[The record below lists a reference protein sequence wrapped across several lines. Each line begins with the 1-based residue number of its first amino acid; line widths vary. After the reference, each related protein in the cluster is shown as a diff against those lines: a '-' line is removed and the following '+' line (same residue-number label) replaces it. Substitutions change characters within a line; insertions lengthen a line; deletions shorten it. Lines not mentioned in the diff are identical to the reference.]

1 MIKKRDILIFTLV
14 AASCIAAMIALL
26 FVDNGGMNV
35 QITEQGNI
43 THTVS
48 LYENQT
54 IRLPHNTVVIENG
67 EVRVSSA
74 DCKNQICVNTPKI
87 SSTGEQIICLPNQV
101 IIEVIE

>member
-1 MIKKRDILIFTLV
+1 MIKKRDILIFSLV
-14 AASCIAAMIALL
+14 ALLCCAAMVAPV
-26 FVDNGGMNV
+26 FFGSGGARV
-35 QITEQGNI
+35 RITEQGNI

-87 SSTGEQIICLPNQV
+87 SDSGEQIICLPNQV